1 MAQVPRVTLWLMM
14 EIAIIGSDIQEVVG
28 SAIAIQLLSNG
39 RIPLWAGVLL
49 TGVHFQPQADMMR
62 NTNHT
67 HLEEGQC
74 RVAEPQLSPS
84 DVELSKA

>member
-49 TGVHFQPQADMMR
+49 TGVHSSHKR
-62 NTNHT
+62 T
-67 HLEEGQC
+67 
-74 RVAEPQLSPS
+74 
-84 DVELSKA
+84 